1 MVKRYVQIHA
11 VFAEK
16 CVCDYAHAA
25 VCHVAPDNVSG
36 RLRIRAAHYAVDIV
50 KHLINR
56 KLIFRGNGISVA
68 VKIYVAALTALPVF
82 FGTFGFRSG
91 INHFVVSVRAPGM
104 GFCCNNIGH
113 SLHSLRVFK
122 LAVAP
127 RAFPILDISGLCAGC
142 RFRLYVLRQVVSEL
156 AFRNVFRSSFGL
168 SLAVLKNQIAAAAYP
183 VSAIAVF
190 GAGCRNRFNFR

>member
-1 MVKRYVQIHA
+1 M
-11 VFAEK
+11 
-16 CVCDYAHAA
+16 
-25 VCHVAPDNVSG
+25 
-36 RLRIRAAHYAVDIV
+36 
-50 KHLINR
+50 
-56 KLIFRGNGISVA
+56 
-68 VKIYVAALTALPVF
+68 
-82 FGTFGFRSG
+82 
-91 INHFVVSVRAPGM
+91 VSVRAPGM

-113 SLHSLRVFK
+113 SLRSLRVFK